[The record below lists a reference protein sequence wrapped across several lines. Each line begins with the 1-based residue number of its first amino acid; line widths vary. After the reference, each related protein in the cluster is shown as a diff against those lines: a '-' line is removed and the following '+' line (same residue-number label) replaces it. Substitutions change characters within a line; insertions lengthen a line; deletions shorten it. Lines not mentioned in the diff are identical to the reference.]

1 MELNLTSF
9 KRSVSAVDLLVIVFV
24 ALISIVAI
32 LYVPG
37 TSFWRVIAPINLGI
51 CIVII
56 LLAISATKP
65 QFRMLRFLHN
75 WYPVPV
81 IFLLFKEIY
90 IIIQALARP
99 DIDPALISID
109 HSLFGVDPTVWI
121 LRFSTPVLTE
131 ILQLAYVSY
140 YLLMITLA
148 VELHMRGEIER
159 FSFVIF
165 TVTYGFFLSYI
176 GYILFPA
183 VGPRFTLHA
192 FDSINKELPGVYF
205 TDALRVFLNSGESIP
220 NDLPNPVALAQRDAF
235 PSGHTEMTLIIL
247 YFAYKYRVKSRYVLY
262 VVGTLLIIST
272 VYLRYHYVVDLIGGV
287 LFLAFTVWTAPKL
300 YEFLQRWIAGTERV
314 NLHLEESAPA
324 SPE

>member
-1 MELNLTSF
+1 MELKLASYA
-9 KRSVSAVDLLVIVFV
+9 RSVSAVDLLVIAFV

-32 LYVPG
+32 LSVPG
-37 TSFWRVIAPINLGI
+37 AALWQSIAPLNLGM
-51 CIVII
+51 CIII
-56 LLAISATKP
+56 MFLAAAATQP

-75 WYPVPV
+75 WYPVPA
-81 IFLLFKEIY
+81 IFLLFKETY
-90 IIIQALARP
+90 VIIQSLGRP
-99 DIDPALISID
+99 DIDPALITID

-148 VELHMRGEIER
+148 VELHMRGEIEK
-159 FSFVIF
+159 FTFVIF

-220 NDLPNPVALAQRDAF
+220 NDVPNPVALAQRDAF
-235 PSGHTEMTLIIL
+235 PSGHTQMTLIIL
-247 YFAYKYRVKSRYVLY
+247 YFAHLYRVKSRYVLY

-287 LFLAFTVWTAPKL
+287 LFMAFTVWTAPKL
-300 YEFLQRWIAGTERV
+300 FAWLKSWSVGTERV